1 MAVYRLATSFDQS
14 TIPLSS
20 HPTLLSS
27 LILPLMHGKHART
40 ASSSPHYERVI
51 WIEKKTAR
59 GSRITGKVSN
69 SPQTP
74 RIRKQATPHS
84 KKRRLEVSPVASI
97 GSGAGVG
104 HSLNPPMLIKLK
116 PKPGKVSLTIPS
128 D

>member
-1 MAVYRLATSFDQS
+1 MAAYQSARSFDQS
-14 TIPLSS
+14 TILLPS

-27 LILPLMHGKHART
+27 PILPLMRGKRART

-51 WIEKKTAR
+51 WMEKKTAR

-74 RIRKQATPHS
+74 RIRKRATPHS
-84 KKRRLEVSPVASI
+84 KKRRLEVSPVASL
-97 GSGAGVG
+97 GSGAEVD
-104 HSLNPPMLIKLK
+104 HSLNPPMPIKLK